1 MDITLAET
9 RALEV
14 IVIANDLQL
23 EPGQEFPE
31 QKDKFSLNFDI
42 NFHENMPKGFA
53 VVFGCKIQVERL
65 REMRVTYLARYETSE
80 EVTDLFKGTHFV
92 QMNAPA
98 IGYPYLRAFVGQVLL
113 LSGYKPVTLP
123 TINFKELFDRKQ
135 AEAKT
140 LVESSRTL
148 PPAV

>member
-1 MDITLAET
+1 MEITLAET

-14 IVIANDLQL
+14 IVIANDLQR
-23 EPGQEFPE
+23 EQGETSPAQE
-31 QKDKFSLNFDI
+31 DKFNLNFDI
-42 NFHENMPKGFA
+42 DFHESVPNGFA

-80 EVTDLFKGTHFV
+80 RVEDHFKETHFV

-98 IGYPYLRAFVGQVLL
+98 IGYPYLRAFVGQMLL

-123 TINFKELFDRKQ
+123 TINFKELFDRKM
-135 AEAKT
+135 AEIKA
-140 LVESSRTL
+140 LEQSRTSL
-148 PPAV
+148 PN